1 MRTPVAI
8 ACLGLLLGI
17 APATGQSAHPLITHE
32 LTVSH
37 HRSIHVSAEQV
48 RDILKRMSSDLLGG
62 CGVAFK
68 LVGEVEP
75 FASPDTP
82 HTISDKDDLEAVH
95 REPAKVKG
103 VKAIDFCKRDS
114 VFEGEFIGCSWRPA
128 PRGRLRTMIVTQVEP
143 AGLRPILWAHEFGH
157 TRGLR
162 HRRIPEALM
171 TPCTLFGD
179 NVQVTTRECS
189 CFRKD
194 AGGCRQAY
202 RQPLCGR

>member
-1 MRTPVAI
+1 MQTPVAVAI
-8 ACLGLLLGI
+8 ACLSLLLL
-17 APATGQSAHPLITHE
+17 AESATGEGARPLITHE

-37 HRSIHVSAEQV
+37 HRSIQVSADQV
-48 RDILKRMSSDLLGG
+48 RNILKRMSRDVLGE

-75 FASPDTP
+75 FASRHTP

-95 REPAKVKG
+95 REPADVKV

-114 VFEGEFIGCSWRPA
+114 VFEGEFIGCSWRPKRR
-128 PRGRLRTMIVTQVEP
+128 PKTMIVTQVE

-157 TRGLR
+157 TRGLP
-162 HRRIPEALM
+162 HRRNPEALM

-179 NVQVTTRECS
+179 NDQLTSHECS

-194 AGGCRQAY
+194 AGGCSGHY
-202 RQPLCGR
+202 RQPLCNR